1 MTEHFNTLI
10 RMHILN
16 HPVTAMFFFEFGLCS
31 GLGFGFAIEF
41 RDSCIEALIETEAF
55 SKLDFFILF

>member
-1 MTEHFNTLI
+1 
-10 RMHILN
+10 
-16 HPVTAMFFFEFGLCS
+16 MFFFEFGLLP